1 MLYSY
6 NGEYPTDI
14 PERIRLSDGST
25 RTDSSTYTCLL
36 YTSPSA
42 RDVEEGGMAG

>member
-25 RTDSSTYTCLL
+25 RTDSSTYT
-36 YTSPSA
+36 
-42 RDVEEGGMAG
+42 EEEIADAGYVYV